1 MKQNKMHFKEIE
13 RKNRLHTVV
22 GIIFVLAMIILL
34 CNIANATETKRD
46 GLKRAIVWLRVK
58 SKLPIKEKRAKRL
71 AHLFRK
77 YGRMW
82 KVDPWV
88 GVSIAQ
94 QESHFRDHPPP
105 VLVKRCK
112 TRIVDGNTVEICRK
126 VWPGDRGMM
135 QIIPRWARSSFMA
148 CKGRSWHDPD
158 ELEDTE
164 TNICVAMHLLAKR
177 RARIQKQMKQKRFF
191 HVRGVPKR
199 RYQRTWKP
207 CSPRQLRF
215 CRSNR
220 GLCKRLWWV
229 ASWNWG
235 WHRLFCGGRSRF
247 DTQGYPIKVL
257 RRYKMIV
264 SKFKMVRDGA
274 R

>member
-1 MKQNKMHFKEIE
+1 MKQNRMRLREVE
-13 RKNRLHTVV
+13 RKNMLHAV
-22 GIIFVLAMIILL
+22 GAIIFVLALIILL
-34 CNIANATETKRD
+34 CHLGKLAKATQTERD
-46 GLKRAIVWLRVK
+46 GIERAIVWLRTRSHMPV
-58 SKLPIKEKRAKRL
+58 KEKRAKRL
-71 AHLFRK
+71 ARLFRK

-135 QIIPRWARSSFMA
+135 QIIPRWARASFMA

-177 RARIQKQMKQKRFF
+177 RARILKQMRQERLFI
-191 HVRGVPKR
+191 VRGAR
-199 RYQRTWKP
+199 WHYQRKWKP

-229 ASWNWG
+229 AAWNWG
-235 WHRLFCGGRSRF
+235 WHRLFCGGHTRF

-264 SKFKMVRDGA
+264 A
-274 R
+274 RFRGKK